1 MTRSLTH
8 SFRGLFALGISS
20 AWSATTSLV
29 RGVFHRRR
37 RVAAPRRRPATWSSW
52 GAAACLA
59 GLVTLVPAGM
69 SRGFGASY
77 EFYASK
83 WANKIVGI
91 AADYSVTSFGATN
104 IPADERINDFTYDSA
119 SGQFLMTSQLVVG
132 AGPYPSYL
140 NSLTIDPDAGTAS
153 SSLIGLMTN
162 TAVVEGGLAFNS
174 SLTGSRTLYA
184 AGYHNTG
191 SVAGLWDV
199 NATTGAATNVYTLNP
214 WPNAPDLNSLWT
226 APDGTLW
233 TLASDSQ
240 PTTTTTYLQKLGP
253 SGVLASVSVVA
264 GAHSTA
270 GVTLGGDGTTYG
282 LLSQGSDSRLGT
294 FGWDAVNST
303 YDGTWTQLATIPG
316 TDFTGLYAV
325 NAVPEPSTML
335 LAGMG
340 IAGAVVRQVRRRK
353 KLAVRAGRQT

>member
-1 MTRSLTH
+1 
-8 SFRGLFALGISS
+8 
-20 AWSATTSLV
+20 
-29 RGVFHRRR
+29 
-37 RVAAPRRRPATWSSW
+37 
-52 GAAACLA
+52 
-59 GLVTLVPAGM
+59 
-69 SRGFGASY
+69 
-77 EFYASK
+77 
-83 WANKIVGI
+83 
-91 AADYSVTSFGATN
+91 VTSFGATN
-104 IPADERINDFTYDSA
+104 IPTDQRINDFTYDSA

-132 AGPYPSYL
+132 AGPYPNYL

-199 NATTGAATNVYTLNP
+199 NATTGAATNVYALNP
-214 WPNAPDLNSLWT
+214 WPDAPDLNSLWT

-233 TLASDSQ
+233 TLASDDVS
-240 PTTTTTYLQKLGP
+240 TTTYLQKLGP

-282 LLSQGSDSRLGT
+282 LLSQGSNSRLGT

-325 NAVPEPSTML
+325 PEPSTL
-335 LAGMG
+335 ALAGMG
-340 IAGAVVRQVRRRK
+340 IAGAIVHQVRRRK
-353 KLAVRAGRQT
+353 KLAA

>member
-1 MTRSLTH
+1 MA
-8 SFRGLFALGISS
+8 F
-20 AWSATTSLV
+20 
-29 RGVFHRRR
+29 
-37 RVAAPRRRPATWSSW
+37 
-52 GAAACLA
+52 
-59 GLVTLVPAGM
+59 VPAGM
-69 SRGFGASY
+69 SKSFGASY

-83 WANKIVGI
+83 WANEIVGI

-104 IPADERINDFTYDSA
+104 IPTDQRINDFTYDSA

-132 AGPYPSYL
+132 AGPYPNYL

-199 NATTGAATNVYTLNP
+199 NATTGAATNVYALNP
-214 WPNAPDLNSLWT
+214 WPDAPDLNSLWT

-233 TLASDSQ
+233 TLASDDVS
-240 PTTTTTYLQKLGP
+240 TTTYLQKLGP

-282 LLSQGSDSRLGT
+282 LLSQGSNSRLGT

-325 NAVPEPSTML
+325 PEPSTL
-335 LAGMG
+335 ALAGMG
-340 IAGAVVRQVRRRK
+340 IAGAIVHQVRRRK
-353 KLAVRAGRQT
+353 KLAA